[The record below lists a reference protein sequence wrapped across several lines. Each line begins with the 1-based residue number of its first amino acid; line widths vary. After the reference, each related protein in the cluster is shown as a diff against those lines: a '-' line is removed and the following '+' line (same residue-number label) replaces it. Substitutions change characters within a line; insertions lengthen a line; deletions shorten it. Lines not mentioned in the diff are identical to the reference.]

1 MSSQIWQELSPEI
14 TDLRRYTS
22 AYRADLDR
30 RSRLAY
36 LSLVDETSW
45 LERGRGLSNEEARA
59 VLRDYPGDLS
69 VAS

>member
-1 MSSQIWQELSPEI
+1 MSSQIWEELSPEI

-36 LSLVDETSW
+36 LS
-45 LERGRGLSNEEARA
+45 RR
-59 VLRDYPGDLS
+59 
-69 VAS
+69 

>member
-1 MSSQIWQELSPEI
+1 MVSHLWEVLSPEI

-45 LERGRGLSNEEARA
+45 LERGRGLTDEEARA
-59 VLRDYPGDLS
+59 VLHDYLGDLS
-69 VAS
+69 TAS